1 MGNGSLR
8 EKSGEWF
15 RMSFNYN
22 RFQML
27 LPKLGPTTYVYRY
40 VQARPPFD
48 NIRRRSTQVEFLA
61 PMEGNIIGGVGRGFG
76 GRVLGLA
83 RAKEYY

>member
-1 MGNGSLR
+1 MPKVEELTLS
-8 EKSGEWF
+8 
-15 RMSFNYN
+15 
-22 RFQML
+22 
-27 LPKLGPTTYVYRY
+27 KLGPTSYMHMHMYMY

-61 PMEGNIIGGVGRGFG
+61 PMKGYIIRVVGQGAG

-83 RAKEYY
+83 RAKE